1 MWPVCQC
8 QHGLSNPWTSTGW
21 CLLEL
26 THLSLAERLLTAIA
40 ADHHCCCCQM
50 HIAKNYLADQGS
62 IPKNT
67 KVPLILGVWGPKG
80 CGKTFQVGLQLQNS
94 PQGLG
99 S

>member
-1 MWPVCQC
+1 
-8 QHGLSNPWTSTGW
+8 
-21 CLLEL
+21 
-26 THLSLAERLLTAIA
+26 
-40 ADHHCCCCQM
+40 M